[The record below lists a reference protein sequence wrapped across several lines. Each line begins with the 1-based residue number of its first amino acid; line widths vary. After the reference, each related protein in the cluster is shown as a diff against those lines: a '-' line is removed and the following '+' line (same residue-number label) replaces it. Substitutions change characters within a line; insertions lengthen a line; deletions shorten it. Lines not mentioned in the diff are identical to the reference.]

1 MAVGAFPAAKL
12 GLVLIKQISKPI
24 ANGIASRA
32 QKSKVFREFFCI
44 PIAQLF
50 HWYDVKVRM
59 RVLNLGKV
67 TSVPKLNE
75 KKAIETGAQ
84 LLSEIILIGIGSA
97 IVIWEYRRSSAKDE
111 AKAEAAEREK
121 EEVRGKITD
130 LEFIVARQSVQIKEL
145 TRLTISIRDDIQ
157 KISDSQQRLMAS
169 GQKKGWFSG
178 KTSDEDATPS
188 SATTVAPIP
197 EVLQFDSTNDADM
210 SSGNS
215 SASSELKVQDVSFYR
230 HGSVAQA
237 VRELNLHAA

>member
-1 MAVGAFPAAKL
+1 MFF
-12 GLVLIKQISKPI
+12 GL
-24 ANGIASRA
+24 
-32 QKSKVFREFFCI
+32 
-44 PIAQLF
+44 
-50 HWYDVKVRM
+50 H
-59 RVLNLGKV
+59 
-67 TSVPKLNE
+67 
-75 KKAIETGAQ
+75 
-84 LLSEIILIGIGSA
+84 
-97 IVIWEYRRSSAKDE
+97 
-111 AKAEAAEREK
+111 
-121 EEVRGKITD
+121 
-130 LEFIVARQSVQIKEL
+130 
-145 TRLTISIRDDIQ
+145 
-157 KISDSQQRLMAS
+157 SQQRLMAS